1 MSPFV
6 VKIGNGYFI
15 AADGKVLLEVPV
27 SHDRARSMDAL
38 ACLLATYYVFNVKWC
53 PHLVPTYLFLQCE
66 LLDKKDMECED
77 NKALKTFLGVYK
89 DEWKEQH
96 GDTQSD

>member
-15 AADGKVLLEVPV
+15 AADDKVLLEVPV

-96 GDTQSD
+96 EDTQSD